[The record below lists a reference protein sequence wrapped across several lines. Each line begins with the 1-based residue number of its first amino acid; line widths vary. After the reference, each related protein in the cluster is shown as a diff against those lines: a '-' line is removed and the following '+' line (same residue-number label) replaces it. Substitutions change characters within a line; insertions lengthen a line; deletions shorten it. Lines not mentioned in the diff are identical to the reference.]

1 MTTTALHPHISTT
14 AEPPVYFL
22 GLPTRV
28 IETAEKTNG
37 AFGIIES
44 VM

>member
-1 MTTTALHPHISTT
+1 MTTTALRPHISAT

-28 IETAEKTNG
+28 METAG
-37 AFGIIES
+37 A
-44 VM
+44 